1 MNTNALLDSDVIGD
15 WALKRNP
22 FQGDY
27 DFDVGIYE
35 KRSILDSYLK
45 TLNKGS
51 FDYLEWYEGDQKL
64 K

>member
-1 MNTNALLDSDVIGD
+1 MNTNALLDSDKIGD
-15 WALKRNP
+15 WGLKRKLRNP

-27 DFDVGIYE
+27 DFDLGIYE

-51 FDYLEWYEGDQKL
+51 FDYLE
-64 K
+64 

>member
-1 MNTNALLDSDVIGD
+1 MNTNALLDSDIIGD
-15 WALKRNP
+15 WGLKRNP

-27 DFDVGIYE
+27 DFDLGIYE

-51 FDYLEWYEGDQKL
+51 FDYLE
-64 K
+64 